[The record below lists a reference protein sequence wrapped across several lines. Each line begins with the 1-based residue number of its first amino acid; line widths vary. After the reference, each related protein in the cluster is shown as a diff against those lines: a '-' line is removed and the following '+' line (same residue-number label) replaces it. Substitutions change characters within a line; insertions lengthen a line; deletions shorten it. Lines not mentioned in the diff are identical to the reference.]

1 MGAGPEKADT
11 MGISVSGIFLLGS
24 YFIEKLPVEASA
36 TDLITMAATNYFHN
50 PKENIS
56 QKDFI
61 DEAFTFASTEY
72 VTALFLGDACSNKEE
87 IADKLAYYSGI
98 DKTYWLRHHLH
109 MDMQKGF
116 AHKLLEDK
124 SLALGFYDGRY
135 TWNDDPEIMEA
146 NVIADDPAMG
156 QYTPAFQTAYGLMR
170 QELNITSDRISK
182 GLVFD
187 VNMTWNREF
196 KTSPAQSLAGCMRR
210 NKQMKVFFASGLY
223 DLCTTAGNARYLAT
237 HSNLDQNR
245 VTIGEYPSGHMAY
258 LGKESFDLLAKDM
271 RAFFESC
278 I

>member
-1 MGAGPEKADT
+1 MVGGSDDPSNSKPVYVSEKNV
-11 MGISVSGIFLLGS
+11 I
-24 YFIEKLPVEASA
+24 YP
-36 TDLITMAATNYFHN
+36 
-50 PKENIS
+50 
-56 QKDFI
+56 
-61 DEAFTFASTEY
+61 
-72 VTALFLGDACSNKEE
+72 NKEE

-124 SLALGFYDGRY
+124 GLALGFYDGRY

-196 KTSPAQSLAGCMRR
+196 K
-210 NKQMKVFFASGLY
+210 N
-223 DLCTTAGNARYLAT
+223 
-237 HSNLDQNR
+237 
-245 VTIGEYPSGHMAY
+245 
-258 LGKESFDLLAKDM
+258 
-271 RAFFESC
+271 ESC
-278 I
+278 PNP